1 MKKVRYVVPE
11 AEIVEVQVEQGFA
24 GSDMESIDP
33 EGGEHM

>member
-11 AEIVEVQVEQGFA
+11 VEIVEVQVEQGFA

-33 EGGEHM
+33 EGGEHL